1 MLDDVQQESAR
12 IVPFERPADVAE
24 ASAPE
29 PVTLAPLELSRGRR
43 PTWPTLAAL
52 AFTTG
57 LAAIGL
63 GAWSVF
69 TETRSDRRAEPDPGL
84 DRSLAVLADSSAVRY
99 PLRGSVGRVALVAT
113 ENGSAVIALDGLGSA
128 PDGRS
133 YRVWVVAPGS
143 ATPVAD
149 VAFSGSERVVPLER
163 RLVKGTRVAVT
174 LEPSA
179 DVVSPSR
186 PLRLSTVWP

>member
-1 MLDDVQQESAR
+1 M
-12 IVPFERPADVAE
+12 PFERPAGVTETPAPQPVA
-24 ASAPE
+24 
-29 PVTLAPLELSRGRR
+29 LAPLELSRGRR

-52 AFTTG
+52 AFATG
-57 LAAIGL
+57 LAAVGL
-63 GAWSVF
+63 GAWSMF
-69 TETRSDRRAEPDPGL
+69 TETRADRRASPDPGL

-99 PLRGSVGRVALVAT
+99 PLRGSVGRIALVAT
-113 ENGSAVIALDGLGSA
+113 EDGSAVIALDGLGHA
-128 PDGRS
+128 PDGRA

-174 LEPSA
+174 LEPSNDA
-179 DVVSPSR
+179 VSPSR
-186 PLRLSTVWP
+186 PLRLSTVWE

>member
-1 MLDDVQQESAR
+1 M
-12 IVPFERPADVAE
+12 PFERPADVAE
-24 ASAPE
+24 APPPQRIAP
-29 PVTLAPLELSRGRR
+29 APFELPRGRR

-52 AFTTG
+52 AFATG
-57 LAAIGL
+57 LVAVGL
-63 GAWSVF
+63 GVWSVF
-69 TETRSDRRAEPDPGL
+69 AETRADRRAGSDPDL
-84 DRSLAVLADSSAVRY
+84 DRAVAVLADSSAARY

-113 ENGSAVIALDGLGSA
+113 ENGSAVIALNGLGPA

-149 VAFSGSERVVPLER
+149 VAFSGSERAVPLER
-163 RLVKGTRVAVT
+163 RLVTGTRVAVT
-174 LEPSA
+174 LEPSG